1 MHCRYMV
8 LFNSFGCVLTPL
20 VIIYAIYGYIYNF
33 ILRKLR
39 EAVEAKDSSSS
50 GDSGSSASS
59 SSSSSKLKKES
70 SVTKRIFL
78 ILVSFT
84 VAWMPIHIMNI
95 VTLFAHRTNFTGI
108 VVAVLFSHAN
118 SALNPLTYALTN
130 PKIMDGLKRTL
141 GLRSKSVGIDP
152 GQSNCSPRET
162 AVQRGS

>member
-1 MHCRYMV
+1 MV

-20 VIIYAIYGYIYNF
+20 VIIYAIYGYIYSF

-39 EAVEAKDSSSS
+39 ETVQAKDFSSSAAAA
-50 GDSGSSASS
+50 GESGSSASS
-59 SSSSSKLKKES
+59 SSTKLRKES

-84 VAWMPIHIMNI
+84 VAWMPIHVMNS
-95 VTLFAHRTNFTGI
+95 VTLFADRTNFTGI

-130 PKIMDGLKRTL
+130 PKIMDGLKKTL
-141 GLRSKSVGIDP
+141 GLRSQSVGVDP
-152 GQSNCSPRET
+152 GQSNHSPRET
-162 AVQRGS
+162 AARRGS